1 MMVWVRRR
9 VSVQAMKTVSRMVI
23 VRSEM
28 RTKTP
33 SGSKT
38 PGTQPSPPAIKEVR
52 SPGRTIK
59 CPGAQASPPAVR
71 DLTACAV

>member
-1 MMVWVRRR
+1 MRAIKDG
-9 VSVQAMKTVSRMVI
+9 VSDGDFAVGDADKAS
-23 VRSEM
+23 
-28 RTKTP
+28 P
-33 SGSKT
+33 SGSKP

-59 CPGAQASPPAVR
+59 CPGTQASPPAVR